1 MTERTFYRAIVILI
15 IASII
20 AIIGIV
26 AIDELWNVESES
38 YSTEMKITHCEST
51 SYYVRNEG
59 MRTTH
64 TFYLKNND
72 STIALDVDPQT
83 YASYSEGDLIKVNIQ
98 ILECPITRTIKE
110 RATIIKNL
118 P

>member
-1 MTERTFYRAIVILI
+1 MTERTFYRVIVTLI

-20 AIIGIV
+20 AISGIIV
-26 AIDELWNVESES
+26 IDELWNVELKS

-51 SYYVRNEG
+51 SHYVRNEG
-59 MRTTH
+59 MHITH
-64 TFYLKNND
+64 TFYLKNDN
-72 STIALDVDPQT
+72 STITLDVDPQT
-83 YASYSEGDLIKVNIQ
+83 YASYSEGNLVKVNIQ
-98 ILECPITRTIKE
+98 VLECPLTHTIKE